1 MVAAPPGAEEGGGRV
16 PERGG
21 VPGTGGGRTNGSSRT
36 SAVTAPPKSPTAG
49 HCLSKLIVD
58 RNCTATG
65 RNGCQDQGHLF
76 FYMVVDETDFWFVYL
91 SQMYLPYF
99 LRT

>member
-1 MVAAPPGAEEGGGRV
+1 MVLDRQGRV

-49 HCLSKLIVD
+49 HCLSKLVS
-58 RNCTATG
+58 
-65 RNGCQDQGHLF
+65 
-76 FYMVVDETDFWFVYL
+76 E
-91 SQMYLPYF
+91 
-99 LRT
+99 